1 MIYLDNSATTFPK
14 PRSVMKSAEQAYF
27 KYGANSGRSA
37 YDMAVA
43 TSEQLYSCRKK
54 LASFFSAPSAENVIF
69 TYNCTASLNMAIKG
83 SARKGGH
90 FIISDLE
97 HNAVL
102 RPLEKLKKDGFCDY
116 SIAQVESDDKLTVQN
131 FRNSIRKN
139 TVAIICTGA
148 SNVFGIAP
156 PIKELSVL
164 AHKYNLL
171 FIVDC
176 AQTAGVMAVNMKN
189 DGIDVLCCAG
199 HKGLYGPS
207 GTGLMVLGDD
217 VKLNT
222 IIEGGTG
229 SNSASGNQ
237 PDTLPDKFESGT
249 PNISGILGLSAGIDF
264 LNKVGTENIYEHELS
279 TVRYIQNKLSENPSI
294 VLYTDLNNSKIKFS
308 PIISFNISG
317 KHSEETASLLSENG
331 IAVRAGMHC
340 APLAHRKMHTE
351 DMGTV
356 RVSPSY
362 FTRKSE
368 IDFFINSVNKI
379 AK

>member
-14 PRSVMKSAEQAYF
+14 PRSVMKAAEKAYF
-27 KYGANSGRSA
+27 KYGANAGRSA
-37 YDMAVA
+37 YGMAME
-43 TSEQLYSCRKK
+43 TSEQIYNCRKK
-54 LASFFSAPSAENVIF
+54 LAAFFSAPSAENVIF

-83 SARKGGH
+83 IARKGGH

-116 SIAQVESDDKLTVQN
+116 SVAKVEADDRLTVQN
-131 FRNSIRKN
+131 FQNAIRKN

-156 PIKELSVL
+156 PIKEISAL

-176 AQTAGVMAVNMKN
+176 AQTAGVLDVDMKN
-189 DGIDVLCCAG
+189 DAIDVLCCAG

-207 GTGLMVLGDD
+207 GTGLMILGDK

-229 SNSASGNQ
+229 SNSASGSQ
-237 PDTLPDKFESGT
+237 PDVLPDKFESGT

-264 LNKVGTENIYEHELS
+264 LNKVGTENIYEHELFI
-279 TVRYIQNKLSENPSI
+279 VRYIQNKFSQNPNI
-294 VLYTDLNNSKIKFS
+294 VLYTDLNNSDMKFS
-308 PIISFNISG
+308 PILSFNING
-317 KHSEETASLLSENG
+317 MHSEEAASALSENG

-362 FTRKSE
+362 FTDKKE
-368 IDFFINSVNKI
+368 IDFFINCVNKI

>member
-14 PRSVMKSAEQAYF
+14 PRSVMKAAEEAYF
-27 KYGANSGRSA
+27 KYGANSGRSS
-37 YDMAVA
+37 YGMAME
-43 TSEQLYSCRKK
+43 TSEQIYNCRKK
-54 LASFFSAPSAENVIF
+54 LAAFFSAPSAENVIF

-83 SARKGGH
+83 IARKGGH

-116 SIAQVESDDKLTVQN
+116 SVAKVETDAGLTVKN
-131 FRNSIRKN
+131 FQNSIRKN

-148 SNVFGIAP
+148 SNVFGIVP
-156 PIKELSVL
+156 PIKEISAL
-164 AHKYNLL
+164 AHKYNLV

-176 AQTAGVMAVNMKN
+176 AQSAGVMSVNMQN
-189 DGIDVLCCAG
+189 DGIDIMCCAG

-207 GTGLMVLGDD
+207 GTGLMILEND

-237 PDTLPDKFESGT
+237 PEVLPDKFESGT

-264 LNKVGTENIYEHELS
+264 LNKVGTDNIYEHELAI
-279 TVRYIQNKLSENPSI
+279 VRYIQNRFSENPNI
-294 VLYTDLNNSKIKFS
+294 VLYTDLNNSNMKFS
-308 PIISFNISG
+308 PILSFNISG
-317 KHSEETASLLSENG
+317 MHSEETASVLSENG
-331 IAVRAGMHC
+331 IAVRAGLHC

-351 DMGTV
+351 ETGTV

-362 FTRKSE
+362 FTGKSE